1 MKQTTKLRNNQ
12 SGLVSIVVALVI
24 MSILTLVAVS
34 FAFLTRREQRQ
45 ALDRQLS
52 TQAFYAAETG
62 VNDAIA
68 ALPSLGAGAVI
79 DNCQPSTQS
88 QIESA
93 ISTSPKLDGPTGVVS
108 YTCVMI
114 NPKPTTLEYNQ
125 GISEDSSTVVR
136 LQTPEDVDNLM
147 ISWEEVDTDGF
158 TNSQFADSD
167 GHYYLPQDRAMKD
180 QAVGAFFDTVAGA
193 QTAAFPNHIGIL
205 RATIIPTNAA
215 TSADSL
221 LNNAQNIFFYPDK
234 NDTPNTPG
242 TVAFRNAPQQ
252 TSLEL
257 DGTFASGECNVA
269 NGPDGAFAESAP
281 RDCNTIVENV
291 GLDDFYLRLR
301 SVYRPVAVT
310 ITALNSD
317 GDPLEISGGQLQ
329 IDATGKANDVLRRIQ
344 VRVPYRNDYYFPE
357 FAVESAESICKR
369 IEIAAS
375 GAQVKLPS
383 DHWYGPLANDFNRGE
398 FNDRDKDIES
408 CRLPSPA
415 KPY

>member
-1 MKQTTKLRNNQ
+1 MKAIMNLRNNQ

-45 ALDRQLS
+45 SLDRQLS

-68 ALPSLGAGAVI
+68 ALPALGAGTTI
-79 DNCQPSTQS
+79 DDCDDASQN

-93 ISTSPKLDGPTGVVS
+93 ANSSAELDADGVIA
-108 YTCVMI
+108 YTCVLI
-114 NPKPTTLEYNQ
+114 NRSPTTLEYNK

-136 LQTPEDVDNLM
+136 VQTPKNVDSLM
-147 ISWEEVDTDGF
+147 ISWEELDTTNF
-158 TNSQFADSD
+158 TNEQFSDSN
-167 GHYYLPQDRAMKD
+167 GKYYLPQDRAMKD
-180 QAVGAFFDTVAGA
+180 QAVGAFFETLEGQHTA
-193 QTAAFPNHIGIL
+193 QFPNNIGML

-215 TSADSL
+215 SSADSL
-221 LNNAQNIFFYPDK
+221 LRNSQNIFFYPDK
-234 NDTPNTPG
+234 SNAVNTPG
-242 TVAFRNAPQQ
+242 TVSFRTSQQ
-252 TSLEL
+252 RQL
-257 DGTFASGECNVA
+257 DGTFASGQCNVA
-269 NGPDGAFAESAP
+269 NGRDGAFADTAP
-281 RDCNTIVENV
+281 RDCNTVVENV

-301 SVYRPVAVT
+301 SIYRPVAVT
-310 ITALNSD
+310 ITPLDTS
-317 GDPLEISGGQLQ
+317 GEPLEISGGQVL
-329 IDATGKANDVLRRIQ
+329 IDATGRANDVLRRIQ

-369 IEIAAS
+369 IRTTPTGVEVMNPADA
-375 GAQVKLPS
+375 
-383 DHWYGPLANDFNRGE
+383 WYPPTGEFNLGE

-408 CRLPSPA
+408 CRIPSVA